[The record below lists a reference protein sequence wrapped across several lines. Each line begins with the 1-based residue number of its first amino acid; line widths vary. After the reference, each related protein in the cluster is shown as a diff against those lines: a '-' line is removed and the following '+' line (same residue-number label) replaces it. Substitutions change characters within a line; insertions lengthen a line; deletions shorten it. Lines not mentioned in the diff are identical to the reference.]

1 MCMDRIEGIQTVC
14 TVSVCVCVC
23 IYMQDERLGENDRLE
38 GKEGKEENESGKVES
53 WKEYWGGRSSI

>member
-1 MCMDRIEGIQTVC
+1 MYSQ
-14 TVSVCVCVC
+14 CVCVC